1 VAALQQARVAAYRPG
16 EYVGKEG
23 FMGAG
28 EIRHLASRAR
38 IARGTSVVD
47 LCCGVGGPGRLIVAE
62 RGCRYLG
69 LDDSTSAV
77 EIARKMAGDLP
88 SRFEQVHVPPL
99 PDNHYEV
106 ALLLE
111 TMLAFPDKGALV
123 SEVARVLAPGGR
135 FAFTVEEGCPLT
147 LQERAEMPDAD
158 TVWLI
163 GLRDMTVLLEEVGLA
178 VTWRQQCTAS
188 HQAMAS
194 ALLQSFR
201 THSVQIARQI
211 GMQALD
217 ELILAH
223 QLWSDWFSSGR
234 VRKFAVVA
242 EKR

>member
-1 VAALQQARVAAYRPG
+1 VAALQQARVAAYPPG
-16 EYVGKEG
+16 EYVGQEG
-23 FMGAG
+23 FMGAS
-28 EIRHLASRAR
+28 EIRHLAGRAR
-38 IARGTSVVD
+38 IGRDTSVVD
-47 LCCGVGGPGRLIVAE
+47 LCCGVGGPGRLIVGE
-62 RGCRYLG
+62 QRCRYLG

-77 EIARKMAGDLP
+77 EIAREIAGDLP
-88 SRFEQVHVPPL
+88 CCFEQAHLPPL
-99 PDNHYEV
+99 PDDRYEV

-123 SEVARVLAPGGR
+123 GDVARVLVPGGR
-135 FAFTVEEGCPLT
+135 FAFTVEEGWPLT

-163 GLRDMTVLLEEVGLA
+163 GLADITVLLEAVGLA
-178 VTWRQQCTAS
+178 VTWQQQCTAS

-201 THSVQIARQI
+201 TQSVEIARQI
-211 GMQALD
+211 GTQALD
-217 ELILAH
+217 ELIAAH
-223 QLWSDWFSSGR
+223 QLWSDWLSSGR